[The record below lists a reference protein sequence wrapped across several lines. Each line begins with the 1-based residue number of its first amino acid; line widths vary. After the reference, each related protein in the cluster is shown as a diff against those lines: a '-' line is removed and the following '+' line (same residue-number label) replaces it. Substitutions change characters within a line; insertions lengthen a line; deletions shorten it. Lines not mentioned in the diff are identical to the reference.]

1 MSNSSPSF
9 LKQRYLSERR
19 EFYLEKERIRV
30 FYKDSNG
37 DAEVFVRY
45 EDLTTETRRVS
56 TRNGF
61 LYNMALSFGIFALVG
76 FVAYALGYEL
86 LMRWAPLWA
95 IAAVIFFGFYLWRRR
110 SYLVLGLEGGKSLYF
125 LTNNQPRD
133 ELLGFLKE
141 MEETKKR
148 YFRHKYFRIID
159 PELPQRELS
168 RFDWLLKQGIISK
181 PEYEDMVAELLGQG
195 SETE

>member
-110 SYLVLGLEGGKSLYF
+110 SYLVPVSYTHLDVYKRQAATTMSPTGMA
-125 LTNNQPRD
+125 PPAA
-133 ELLGFLKE
+133 
-141 MEETKKR
+141 TKPTAVTVSA
-148 YFRHKYFRIID
+148 ID
-159 PELPQRELS
+159 PASIHQCIGRRARVNAPKR
-168 RFDWLLKQGIISK
+168 
-181 PEYEDMVAELLGQG
+181 
-195 SETE
+195 T